1 MIKLQDVIYYEFIDD
16 ETVEVFDRY
25 KWVCKRSRGYHICLN
40 PQNPCIAKH
49 SSD

>member
-25 KWVCKRSRGYHICLN
+25 KWGLVSVHGGI
-40 PQNPCIAKH
+40 IFA
-49 SSD
+49 